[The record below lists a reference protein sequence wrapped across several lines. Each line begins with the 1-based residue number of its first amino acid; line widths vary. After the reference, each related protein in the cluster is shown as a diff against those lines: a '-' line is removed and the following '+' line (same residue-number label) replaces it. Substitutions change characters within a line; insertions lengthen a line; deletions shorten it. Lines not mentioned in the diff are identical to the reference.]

1 MLVNASGLPLEA
13 SAPQESAE
21 GLGEPGM
28 MRYVSADMHIFGG
41 GPRGG
46 SKAGMGGAGG
56 GKGNIPFVSERDFEQ
71 QVLMSEVPV
80 LVQFTADWCQP
91 CKTIA
96 PEVEAFAAEMESK
109 LKVLRVDIDKS
120 QALAR
125 QLRIQSVP
133 TFMLF
138 VDQRLGD
145 VQVGP
150 LGKKQLRAMVE
161 PFLPRSAGALKA
173 RELAELIRQGAVV
186 PVDVRDAAAYN
197 RAHLPGAKSMPLEEL
212 ESRLAELYMLPGQP
226 ALYDRSGDKTKEL
239 AERMADQGTPVAF
252 LEGGILAW
260 EAEGLPVERP

>member
-1 MLVNASGLPLEA
+1 
-13 SAPQESAE
+13 
-21 GLGEPGM
+21 
-28 MRYVSADMHIFGG
+28 MHIFGG

-46 SKAGMGGAGG
+46 SKGATGQPG
-56 GKGNIPFVSERDFEQ
+56 SAKGGNIPFVTERDFEQ
-71 QVLMSEVPV
+71 QVLLAETPV

-96 PEVEAFAAEMESK
+96 PEVEAFAAEMEGK

-120 QALAR
+120 QMLAR

-138 VDQRLGD
+138 VEQRLGD
-145 VQVGP
+145 MQVGA

-173 RELAELIRQGAVV
+173 RELAELIKQGAVV
-186 PVDVRDAAAYN
+186 AVDVRDAAAYN
-197 RAHLPGAKSMPLEEL
+197 RARIPGAKNMPLDEL

-226 ALYDRSGDKTKEL
+226 ALYDRAGDKTKEL
-239 AERMADQGTPVAF
+239 AERMAEQGTPVAF

-260 EAEGLPVERP
+260 EAEGLPIERP

>member
-1 MLVNASGLPLEA
+1 LRYASGT
-13 SAPQESAE
+13 
-21 GLGEPGM
+21 
-28 MRYVSADMHIFGG
+28 MHIFGG
-41 GPRGG
+41 AKGPAA
-46 SKAGMGGAGG
+46 AGAKGGA
-56 GKGNIPFVSERDFEQ
+56 IAFVSERDFEQ
-71 QVLMSEVPV
+71 AVLRSETPV

-96 PEVEAFAAEMESK
+96 PEVEAFAAEMEGK
-109 LKVLRVDIDKS
+109 LRVVRVDIDKS

-145 VQVGP
+145 VQVGA
-150 LGKKQLRAMVE
+150 LGRKQLRAMVE

-173 RELAELIRQGAVV
+173 RELAQLIKTGEVV
-186 PVDVRDAAAYN
+186 PVDVRDAAAFQ
-197 RAHLPGAKSMPLEEL
+197 RAHLPGAQSLPIEEL

-239 AERMADQGTPVAF
+239 AEKMAEQGTPVAF

-260 EAEGLPVERP
+260 EAEGLPVERS

>member
-1 MLVNASGLPLEA
+1 
-13 SAPQESAE
+13 
-21 GLGEPGM
+21 
-28 MRYVSADMHIFGG
+28 MHIFGG
-41 GPRGG
+41 GG
-46 SKAGMGGAGG
+46 AGRKPAGAAGNGGAAAASA
-56 GKGNIPFVSERDFEQ
+56 IPYVTERDFEQ
-71 QVLMSEVPV
+71 VVLLAETPV

-96 PEVEAFAAEMESK
+96 PEVEAFATEMEGK
-109 LKVLRVDIDKS
+109 LQVVKVDIDKS

-138 VDQRLGD
+138 AEQRLAD
-145 VQVGP
+145 VQVGA

-173 RELAELIRQGAVV
+173 RELAELMKQGAVV
-186 PVDVRDAAAYN
+186 PVDVRDAAAFG
-197 RAHLPGAKSMPLEEL
+197 RAHLPGATSLPLEEI

-239 AERMADQGTPVAF
+239 AERMNEQGTPVAF

-260 EAEGLPVERP
+260 EAEGLPIERP

>member
-1 MLVNASGLPLEA
+1 MGYL
-13 SAPQESAE
+13 
-21 GLGEPGM
+21 
-28 MRYVSADMHIFGG
+28 SADMHIFGG
-41 GPRGG
+41 GSRGSRGPG
-46 SKAGMGGAGG
+46 SPGSAGGA
-56 GKGNIPFVSERDFEQ
+56 KGNIPFVTERDFEQ
-71 QVLMSEVPV
+71 QVLLAETPV

-96 PEVEAFAAEMESK
+96 PEVEAFAAEMEGK
-109 LKVLRVDIDKS
+109 LKVLRVDIDKA

-145 VQVGP
+145 VQVGA

-161 PFLPRSAGALKA
+161 PFLPRAAGALKA
-173 RELAELIRQGAVV
+173 RELAELIKQGAVV
-186 PVDVRDAAAYN
+186 PVDVRDAGAHG

-226 ALYDRSGDKTKEL
+226 VLYDRPGDKTKDL
-239 AERMADQGTPVAF
+239 AERMAEQGAPVAY

-260 EAEGLPVERP
+260 EAEGLPIERP

>member
-1 MLVNASGLPLEA
+1 
-13 SAPQESAE
+13 
-21 GLGEPGM
+21 

-56 GKGNIPFVSERDFEQ
+56 AKGNIPFVTERDFEQ

-145 VQVGP
+145 VQVGA

-173 RELAELIRQGAVV
+173 RELAELIKQGAVV
-186 PVDVRDAAAYN
+186 PVDVRDAAAYA

-260 EAEGLPVERP
+260 EAEGLPIERP

>member
-1 MLVNASGLPLEA
+1 MGYLFG
-13 SAPQESAE
+13 ES
-21 GLGEPGM
+21 
-28 MRYVSADMHIFGG
+28 MHIFGG
-41 GPRGG
+41 SRGDRPGGTGNG
-46 SKAGMGGAGG
+46 SPGGGAV
-56 GKGNIPFVSERDFEQ
+56 PYVTERDFEQ
-71 QVLMSEVPV
+71 QVLLAEIPV
-80 LVQFTADWCQP
+80 LVEFTADWCQP
-91 CKTIA
+91 CKAIA
-96 PEVEAFAAEMESK
+96 PEVDAFAAEMEG
-109 LKVLRVDIDKS
+109 KVRVVKVDIDKS

-145 VQVGP
+145 AQVGA

-173 RELAELIRQGAVV
+173 RELAELMRQGAVV
-186 PVDVRDAAAYN
+186 PVDVRDAAAFG
-197 RAHLPGAKSMPLEEL
+197 RAHLPGAKSMPIEEL

-226 ALYDRSGDKTKEL
+226 ALYDRAGDKTKEL
-239 AERMADQGTPVAF
+239 AEKMADQGTPVAF

>member
-1 MLVNASGLPLEA
+1 
-13 SAPQESAE
+13 
-21 GLGEPGM
+21 

-56 GKGNIPFVSERDFEQ
+56 GKGSIPFVTERDFEQ
-71 QVLMSEVPV
+71 EVLLAEVPV

-96 PEVEAFAAEMESK
+96 PEVEAFAAEMEPK
-109 LKVLRVDIDKS
+109 LKVLRVDIDKA

-145 VQVGP
+145 VQVGA

-173 RELAELIRQGAVV
+173 RELFELIRQGAVV
-186 PVDVRDAAAYN
+186 PVDVRDASAYG
-197 RAHLPGAKSMPLEEL
+197 RAHLPGAKSMPLDEL

-226 ALYDRSGDKTKEL
+226 ALYDRAGDKTKEL

>member
-1 MLVNASGLPLEA
+1 
-13 SAPQESAE
+13 
-21 GLGEPGM
+21 
-28 MRYVSADMHIFGG
+28 MHIFGG
-41 GPRGG
+41 GSRGSRGPG
-46 SKAGMGGAGG
+46 SPGSAGGA
-56 GKGNIPFVSERDFEQ
+56 KGNIPFVTERDFEQ
-71 QVLMSEVPV
+71 QVLLAETPV

-96 PEVEAFAAEMESK
+96 PEVEAFAAEMEGK
-109 LKVLRVDIDKS
+109 LKVLRVDIDKA

-145 VQVGP
+145 VQVGA

-161 PFLPRSAGALKA
+161 PFLPRAAGALKA
-173 RELAELIRQGAVV
+173 RELAELIKQGAVV
-186 PVDVRDAAAYN
+186 PVDVRDAGAHG

-226 ALYDRSGDKTKEL
+226 VLYDRSGDKTKDL
-239 AERMADQGTPVAF
+239 AERMAEQGAPVAY

-260 EAEGLPVERP
+260 EAEGLPIERP